1 MVPSSTS
8 MRVVTSPVVVPVGI
22 AAGVLDVFVV
32 HPIVVLPDAARD
44 TKDVWTRRANGYV
57 TDMGTVIPRAAV
69 TPVVFAGSWAGRSF
83 FNVGRG
89 ATRAPSLGNI
99 DTAISTGNRT
109 AVRQWLV
116 ARDTRGTNPDA
127 SARLRTIVA
136 KFGGDAEL
144 HLIAINKLFE
154 SRENDAF
161 LLDRL
166 RVATIGV
173 NEYPIVQGF
182 AAWRSREAGEIML
195 QKIFVEPMPV
205 DRINL
210 YLSALL
216 RIGDPDQIRR
226 LTERL
231 KRGGGYPGAHARNR
245 RANQNRTVIPAT
257 SMRPAT
263 EPPTN
268 WYRFWS
274 NRLDTATC
282 SSVSD
287 RTCHATSASTV

>member
-1 MVPSSTS
+1 MRNHPTCLLLIALSLSSTGCAFFNRQNTPLLNAVERTMVPSSTS
-8 MRVVTSPVVVPVGI
+8 MRVVASPVVVPVGI

-32 HPIVVLPDAARD
+32 HPIVVLPAVARD
-44 TKDVWTRRANGYV
+44 TKGVWTHRANGYV

-89 ATRAPSLGNI
+89 ATRAPSLTNI

-116 ARDTRGTNPDA
+116 ARDTRGTNPET
-127 SARLRTIVA
+127 SARLRTIVE
-136 KFGGDAEL
+136 KFGGEADL
-144 HLIAINKLFE
+144 HLMAINKLFE
-154 SRENDAF
+154 NRENHPF
-161 LLDRL
+161 LLDQL
-166 RVATIGV
+166 RAATSGATEV
-173 NEYPIVQGF
+173 PMVRGF
-182 AAWRSREAGEIML
+182 AAWRSREAGEVML

-210 YLSALL
+210 YLTALL

-231 KRGGGYPGAHARNR
+231 KGGER
-245 RANQNRTVIPAT
+245 
-257 SMRPAT
+257 
-263 EPPTN
+263 
-268 WYRFWS
+268 
-274 NRLDTATC
+274 
-282 SSVSD
+282 
-287 RTCHATSASTV
+287 